1 MQDIVI
7 CASSEQDN
15 HYIHQQ
21 LRLYNRQ
28 FMRDFHDYHF
38 HIQLDGRIIAG
49 IVAAST
55 MDTLEV
61 EFLFVEEAYRGRGL
75 GQQLLEHVEKLARQD
90 GLRRILLNTYS
101 FQAPGFY
108 QKLGYQPIA
117 EIAPCFGDFCQYFF
131 VREL

>member
-1 MQDIVI
+1 METIRPNVQGDNDRIHQKLRQYNRKFI
-7 CASSEQDN
+7 HNFKDYSFHIEQDGV
-15 HYIHQQ
+15 
-21 LRLYNRQ
+21 
-28 FMRDFHDYHF
+28 MV
-38 HIQLDGRIIAG
+38 AG
-49 IVAAST
+49 IVASST

-75 GQQLLEHVEKLARQD
+75 GQQLLEHVEKLARQE

-108 QKLGYQPIA
+108 QKLGYQQIA